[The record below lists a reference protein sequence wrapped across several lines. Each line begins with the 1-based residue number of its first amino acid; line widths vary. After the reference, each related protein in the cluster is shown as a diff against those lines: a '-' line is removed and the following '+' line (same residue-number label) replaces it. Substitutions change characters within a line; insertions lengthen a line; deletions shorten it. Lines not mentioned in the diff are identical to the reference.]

1 MVWAGRPWVQVPPPL
16 PIRRLHSSE
25 GCDDEQR
32 QERRR
37 PSSFDSLPRTTGG
50 HAVTFTLDRRD
61 AFPPPVLPAP
71 MARPVVHLTR
81 ASLTAERLLFSHPTH
96 HGCNPCQSRDD
107 VRWAAPSGDESDR
120 FNILSCRKRQRPF
133 RSFAQLIDIPRLV
146 AVRDRFGRFPC
157 HKCRIDSL
165 ALHVDR
171 RIPVARRFVR
181 DARLSSEFAKEF
193 APHLAGNGYDS

>member
-1 MVWAGRPWVQVPPPL
+1 MRRSRLRKQPALPL
-16 PIRRLHSSE
+16 PEPLLGLATDGTWRPATIRSSPL
-25 GCDDEQR
+25 R
-32 QERRR
+32 FNAAITAR
-37 PSSFDSLPRTTGG
+37 
-50 HAVTFTLDRRD
+50 HRRD
-61 AFPPPVLPAP
+61 DFPPPKSPAP

-120 FNILSCRKRQRPF
+120 FNIRSCRKRQRPF

-165 ALHVDR
+165 ALHVDG